1 MEYYTKEIHYN
12 IIRLYSLNKKET
24 ENLNKLSSSF
34 RRIRKESSEISH
46 KQTQKQQNEIQNLTL
61 KETEGRLRVREA
73 TQRVEEI
80 VKDREHLN
88 NELVLQEGKLER
100 IKQALNR

>member
-1 MEYYTKEIHYN
+1 MRTKI
-12 IIRLYSLNKKET
+12 KKET

-34 RRIRKESSEISH
+34 EELEKKVVNLSQ
-46 KQTQKQQNEIQNLTL
+46 QTQKQQNEIQNLTL

-88 NELVLQEGKLER
+88 NELVLQEGK
-100 IKQALNR
+100 A